1 MNALVKSAFAL
12 AAGLAALAVVQNAWL
27 FLVKQ
32 RINSESAMRAGM
44 PEMKPLAFEMQPG
57 TAALF
62 KPPQIDTRAA
72 QDAAI
77 SSLASGIDRQI
88 RNANSYVPVYVPTRV
103 R

>member
-1 MNALVKSAFAL
+1 
-12 AAGLAALAVVQNAWL
+12 
-27 FLVKQ
+27 
-32 RINSESAMRAGM
+32 MRAGV
-44 PEMKPLAFEMQPG
+44 PEMKPLAFGMQPG

-77 SSLASGIDRQI
+77 SSMASSIDRQI
-88 RNANSYVPVYVPTRV
+88 RNANSYVPVYVPMRV